1 MEQSLK
7 HFHPSRRTL
16 SRPQL
21 ELVRCYEFTTYGQHR
36 EVKVDRTYHAFRVYV
51 DDNAVATAE
60 CELEEMLLPIEID
73 VQGGPPLQGLLSAH
87 TLSVNEFIIEPRWTQ
102 EHGDIPDMAIL
113 EVAECQPGAPSEIRI
128 PSARSQAKSSWEE
141 QAEQQAI
148 PPATSYQH
156 VQMPDDP
163 LADTRLKYGAVAF
176 PEGEFAL
183 ARAELVGDGF
193 GALIEPSL
201 RRTSARSPQV
211 QVGHLRL
218 VPTDDTRPFED
229 AQQIPEL
236 YIPET
241 RQMPHLGFGA
251 VQEDQSSIPESK
263 DGQRKPTRNLDAHAV
278 DQELSRWRGNQ
289 SRRCGTTIA
298 LSLAKSYLA
307 SRSMCIR

>member
-229 AQQIPEL
+229 AQQIPEFVHPRDKANASSW
-236 YIPET
+236 IWCGAGGSKQHPREQRWAT
-241 RQMPHLGFGA
+241 KTDEELGCPCCRPGA
-251 VQEDQSSIPESK
+251 VEVERQPISK
-263 DGQRKPTRNLDAHAV
+263 MWHNYCLELG
-278 DQELSRWRGNQ
+278 QELFSE
-289 SRRCGTTIA
+289 S
-298 LSLAKSYLA
+298 
-307 SRSMCIR
+307 